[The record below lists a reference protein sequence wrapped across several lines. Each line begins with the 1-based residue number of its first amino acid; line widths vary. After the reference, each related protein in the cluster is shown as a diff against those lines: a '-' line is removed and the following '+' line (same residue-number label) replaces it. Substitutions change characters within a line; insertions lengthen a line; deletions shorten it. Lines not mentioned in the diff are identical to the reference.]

1 MKRFW
6 MVVCL
11 LLTQHVAPV
20 GADESLAGKACRS
33 VHLQYQAQEGEWF
46 HNSIVVEKSAPGT
59 YFCTG
64 GFSQGYLG
72 IQQLDSGKHLA
83 IFSVWDPSSGDDPK
97 KVDPEKR
104 VRLLAKGPDTRIGRF
119 GGEGTGGQSFIDNL
133 NWKPGQEVRF
143 LLHAKAMTAEK
154 RTAYT
159 AWVRLPDGPWQ
170 LMATFS
176 TLSDGR
182 LLKGTY
188 AFIEDF
194 KRNGASAKIER
205 RSYFKNAQTRNTSG
219 EWVPVTKARFTADS
233 NPSLSIDS
241 GTKDNAFFLATGG
254 PVTNTHV
261 KLRETMSIEA
271 KAVPV
276 ELPEV
281 PEPKPL
287 KQG

>member
-1 MKRFW
+1 MKRSS
-6 MVVCL
+6 MIASLVVALC
-11 LLTQHVAPV
+11 VALA

-33 VHLQYQAQEGEWF
+33 VHLQYQAPEGEWF
-46 HNSIVVEKSAPGT
+46 HNAIVVEKSTPGT

-64 GFSQGYLG
+64 GFSQGYMG

-143 LLHAKAMTAEK
+143 LLHAKALPAEK

-170 LMATFS
+170 LMASFS

-205 RSYFKNAQTRNTSG
+205 RSYFKNAQMRDSKG
-219 EWVPVTKARFTADS
+219 VWLPVTSARFTADS
-233 NPSLSIDS
+233 NPALTIDA
-241 GTKDNAFFLATGG
+241 GTKDNTFFLATGG
-254 PVTNTHV
+254 TVANTHV
-261 KLRETMSIEA
+261 KLRESMKIEA
-271 KAVPV
+271 KAISVD
-276 ELPEV
+276 LPEV
-281 PEPKPL
+281 PEPQAQ
-287 KQG
+287 KQK